1 LRYLLALVVAL
12 FLVARAGDAG
22 AHESRVAYLDVT
34 ELAEGEAVASLSS
47 SSPARLVLGAPDC
60 AVERV
65 PIAARSPSVVAT
77 RLRCPHGLAG
87 ATLEVSGMVEGADV
101 VIARVLP
108 LHGEAEG
115 AVLTARSP
123 SLVLSGSPG
132 SRSVFTRYVTLGT
145 EHVLS
150 GLDHLLFLLAL
161 VWLAHGAAKG
171 SLRAWV
177 VELARAATAF
187 TLAHTATLTATSL
200 GLLHVPPVLAEA
212 MIAVSLVLVALDVG
226 RDGARSRLGVV
237 AAFGL
242 VHGLGF
248 AGALATARLPAHAA
262 LLGLLGFN
270 VGVELGQ
277 LMLLACAVAVIS
289 FVPRASALRARGAT
303 LSAYAIGVAGAYLFL
318 ARGTLFFK

>member
-1 LRYLLALVVAL
+1 LRHLVALAVALLLVV
-12 FLVARAGDAG
+12 LVTS
-22 AHESRVAYLDVT
+22 AHAHASRTATLDVT

-47 SSPARLVLGAPDC
+47 APSAGLGLTSADC
-60 AVERV
+60 HVEALAG
-65 PIAARSPSVVAT
+65 AARSQSVT
-77 RLRCPHGLAG
+77 SLRLRCPRGLAG
-87 ATLEVSGMVEGADV
+87 ATLVVSGMVEGSDV

-108 LHGEAEG
+108 LHGEGQG
-115 AVLTARSP
+115 AVLTARAP
-123 SLVLSGSPG
+123 SLAIAGAAG
-132 SRSVFTRYVTLGT
+132 SRSVFTRYVALGI

-150 GLDHLLFLLAL
+150 GVDHLLFLLAL
-161 VWLAHGAAKG
+161 VWLAHGSVKG

-226 RDGARSRLGVV
+226 REGAKSRLGVV

-248 AGALATARLPAHAA
+248 AGSLASARLPEHAA
-262 LLGLLGFN
+262 ILGLLGFN

-277 LMLLACAVAVIS
+277 LALLACAVALVS
-289 FVPRASALRARGAT
+289 LLPRASHLRARGAT
-303 LSAYAIGVAGAYLFL
+303 FSAYAIGATGAYLVL
-318 ARGTLFFK
+318 ARSALFFK